1 MPRFELVLPEGR
13 VLLRNPET
21 GETLTLS
28 ADSGPLVLGT
38 VEMRFECA
46 PRGLSVSMA
55 SPETGSSASTA
66 ASAVSTLAAAAPV
79 EFSPAEFAESA
90 EPAESVSPADSLHAA
105 ALSASPSLPTLP
117 SLPPG
122 FGPETGL
129 PFLSPEL
136 PLAFPVGASGGPE
149 GSGESEG
156 SNGLSA
162 KPHVRVLEAPLE
174 ALTES
179 DFTTSLERFAASRNN
194 LEEEIDFLTDI
205 EGDPDDINEL
215 REALDALD
223 ERIRATAERF
233 EAWRAAEKKRD
244 EERGASN

>member
-46 PRGLSVSMA
+46 PRGLSVSLA
-55 SPETGSSASTA
+55 SETSSSAS
-66 ASAVSTLAAAAPV
+66 SEVSAAAPAT
-79 EFSPAEFAESA
+79 AESLPAESA
-90 EPAESVSPADSLHAA
+90 DPVESADSLHSA
-105 ALSASPSLPTLP
+105 ALSAFP

-129 PFLSPEL
+129 PFLSPEV
-136 PLAFPVGASGGPE
+136 PLAFPEGGPHGTA
-149 GSGESEG
+149 GSDASDV
-156 SNGLSA
+156 SNGFST

-215 REALDALD
+215 REALVALD

-244 EERGASN
+244 EERGAAN

>member
-46 PRGLSVSMA
+46 PRGLSVSLA
-55 SPETGSSASTA
+55 SETSSSAS
-66 ASAVSTLAAAAPV
+66 SEVSVAAAAPV
-79 EFSPAEFAESA
+79 ESSIA
-90 EPAESVSPADSLHAA
+90 EPAEPADSLHPA
-105 ALSASPSLPTLP
+105 ALSEFS

-129 PFLSPEL
+129 PFLSPEV
-136 PLAFPVGASGGPE
+136 PLAFPATGSAGSGG
-149 GSGESEG
+149 SEG
-156 SNGLSA
+156 SDGSNGSNGFSA

-215 REALDALD
+215 REALEALD

-244 EERGASN
+244 EERGAAN

>member
-79 EFSPAEFAESA
+79 EFSPAESA

-105 ALSASPSLPTLP
+105 ELSASPSLPTLP
-117 SLPPG
+117 LFRRGS
-122 FGPETGL
+122 GPRRDF
-129 PFLSPEL
+129 PFSRPKC
-136 PLAFPVGASGGPE
+136 PLAFPAGVFGRSG

-233 EAWRAAEKKRD
+233 ESWRAAEKKRD
-244 EERGASN
+244 EERGAAN

>member
-1 MPRFELVLPEGR
+1 MRAAGALGVDGVARDGFFCFYGCFGCFDACGCGPRR
-13 VLLRNPET
+13 VLARGIRGIRRT
-21 GETLTLS
+21 GRIRLTR
-28 ADSGPLVLGT
+28 
-38 VEMRFECA
+38 RF
-46 PRGLSVSMA
+46 PSRRGAVRIALA
-55 SPETGSSASTA
+55 SHASISS
-66 ASAVSTLAAAAPV
+66 
-79 EFSPAEFAESA
+79 
-90 EPAESVSPADSLHAA
+90 
-105 ALSASPSLPTLP
+105 
-117 SLPPG
+117 PG

-136 PLAFPVGASGGPE
+136 PLAFPAGASGGPE

>member
-13 VLLRNPET
+13 LLLRNPET

-46 PRGLSVSMA
+46 PRGLSVSLA
-55 SPETGSSASTA
+55 SPEALSSASS
-66 ASAVSTLAAAAPV
+66 ASSVVSAAAPAT
-79 EFSPAEFAESA
+79 AESLPAESA
-90 EPAESVSPADSLHAA
+90 DPVESADSLHSA
-105 ALSASPSLPTLP
+105 ALSAFP

-129 PFLSPEL
+129 PFLSPEV
-136 PLAFPVGASGGPE
+136 PLAFPEDGPHGTA
-149 GSGESEG
+149 GSDVSDV
-156 SNGLSA
+156 SNGFSA

-215 REALDALD
+215 REALVALD

-244 EERGASN
+244 EERGAAN

>member
-1 MPRFELVLPEGR
+1 MPHYELILPEGR

-21 GETLTLS
+21 GEMLTLS
-28 ADSGPLVLGT
+28 AESGPLVLGT

-46 PRGLSVSMA
+46 PRG
-55 SPETGSSASTA
+55 GSLEASASARATA
-66 ASAVSTLAAAAPV
+66 LPSNASFAVPSKDELGAKPEGSVEPAAPAPV
-79 EFSPAEFAESA
+79 PEHLPERI
-90 EPAESVSPADSLHAA
+90 A
-105 ALSASPSLPTLP
+105 ALSA
-117 SLPPG
+117 LPPG

-129 PFLSPEL
+129 PFLSPEV
-136 PLAFPVGASGGPE
+136 PLAFPAT
-149 GSGESEG
+149 GSAGSEG
-156 SNGLSA
+156 SDGSNGSNGFSA

-215 REALDALD
+215 REALEALD

-244 EERGASN
+244 EERGAAN

>member
-46 PRGLSVSMA
+46 LRGLSVSLA
-55 SPETGSSASTA
+55 SETSSSAS
-66 ASAVSTLAAAAPV
+66 SEVSVAAAAPV
-79 EFSPAEFAESA
+79 ESSIA
-90 EPAESVSPADSLHAA
+90 EPAEPADLLHPA
-105 ALSASPSLPTLP
+105 ALSVFS

-129 PFLSPEL
+129 PFLSPEV
-136 PLAFPVGASGGPE
+136 PLAFPATGSGGSD
-149 GSGESEG
+149 GSEVSDG
-156 SNGLSA
+156 SNGFSA

-215 REALDALD
+215 REALVALD

-244 EERGASN
+244 EERGAAN

>member
-46 PRGLSVSMA
+46 PRGLSVSLA
-55 SPETGSSASTA
+55 SETSSSAS
-66 ASAVSTLAAAAPV
+66 SEVSVAAAAPV
-79 EFSPAEFAESA
+79 ESSNA
-90 EPAESVSPADSLHAA
+90 EPAEPVDPVESADSLHSA
-105 ALSASPSLPTLP
+105 ALSAFP

-129 PFLSPEL
+129 PFLSPAV
-136 PLAFPVGASGGPE
+136 PLAFPATGSGGSD
-149 GSGESEG
+149 GSEVSDG
-156 SNGLSA
+156 SNGFSA

-215 REALDALD
+215 REALVALD

-244 EERGASN
+244 EERGAAN

>member
-136 PLAFPVGASGGPE
+136 PLAFPAGA
-149 GSGESEG
+149 SGESEG

-233 EAWRAAEKKRD
+233 EAWRVAEKKRD

>member
-1 MPRFELVLPEGR
+1 MSLHSVFFEDPFMPRFELVLPEGR
-13 VLLRNPET
+13 LLLRNPET

-46 PRGLSVSMA
+46 PRAVSVSSEA
-55 SPETGSSASTA
+55 VSSAFAAAQTVESVPAGSVKVSPDAKAEASTQPVEAADVLQTA
-66 ASAVSTLAAAAPV
+66 AFSA
-79 EFSPAEFAESA
+79 
-90 EPAESVSPADSLHAA
+90 
-105 ALSASPSLPTLP
+105 
-117 SLPPG
+117 LPPG

-129 PFLSPEL
+129 PFLSPEV
-136 PLAFPVGASGGPE
+136 PLAFPAGRATAGPE
-149 GSGESEG
+149 GSDGF
-156 SNGLSA
+156 SA

-205 EGDPDDINEL
+205 DGDPDDINEL
-215 REALDALD
+215 REAMEALD
-223 ERIRATAERF
+223 ERIRATAKRF

-244 EERGASN
+244 EERGAAN